1 MGLLLIIFKK
11 IRWKNF
17 LSTGNL
23 FTEIDLSLN
32 QMTCISGANGSG
44 KSTFLDALTFVL
56 FGKAFRNINKPQLV
70 NSIIRKDLVV
80 ELEFSIHDNNYK
92 IIRGIKPTVFEVYVN
107 DDLLNQSSEMKDY
120 QEILEKSILKFNYK
134 SFCQVVILGSA
145 SFVPFMQLPA
155 AQRRSIIED
164 LLDLQIFTTMN
175 VLLKDK
181 VQDNNDLIIDNKN
194 KQAIV
199 EAKIK
204 MSNEH
209 LKEIQFNNEMYIRE
223 KNVALLDLKDKRV
236 RSTGLKLHYN
246 DEISIKSN
254 ALQALG
260 NIDSLSFRLES
271 MRELRTKMEL
281 KVASLSKD
289 VKFFTDNDSCPTCK
303 QKISSEF
310 SCEIVEH
317 RKGEISTV
325 EDGLESLA
333 EKYQK
338 INNELVVLLDIDK
351 ECDALRSKVHEESLV
366 IRMLDD
372 RITSIEDEIANIS
385 NKTKEISG
393 VRVAELEKELLV
405 ISNEYNILQEDRQV
419 LSAASILLKDG
430 GIKTRIVNQYIP
442 IINKMINK
450 YLSEFDLFVEFNLD
464 EQFNEIIRSRHRDE
478 FSYSSFSEGEKQKI
492 DLSILFAWRSIAR
505 FRNSLNTNLL
515 ILDEVFDSSLDG
527 DSAED
532 LLKILTSVSEQSNV
546 FVISHRESLHERFEN
561 SIKFVKT
568 KSFSRIV

>member
-1 MGLLLIIFKK
+1 
-11 IRWKNF
+11 
-17 LSTGNL
+17 
-23 FTEIDLSLN
+23 
-32 QMTCISGANGSG
+32 MTCVSGANGSG

-505 FRNSLNTNLL
+505 LRNSLNTNLL

>member
-1 MGLLLIIFKK
+1 
-11 IRWKNF
+11 
-17 LSTGNL
+17 
-23 FTEIDLSLN
+23 
-32 QMTCISGANGSG
+32 MTCISGANGSG

-92 IIRGIKPTVFEVYVN
+92 IIRGIKPTIFEVYVN

-254 ALQALG
+254 TLQALG

>member
-92 IIRGIKPTVFEVYVN
+92 IIRGIKPTIFEVYVN

-254 ALQALG
+254 TLQALG

-505 FRNSLNTNLL
+505 LRNSLNTNLL

-546 FVISHRESLHERFEN
+546 FVITHRESLHERFEN

>member
-32 QMTCISGANGSG
+32 QMTCVSGANGSG

>member
-92 IIRGIKPTVFEVYVN
+92 IIRGIKPTIFEVYVN

-254 ALQALG
+254 TLQALG

-505 FRNSLNTNLL
+505 LRNSLNTNLL

-532 LLKILTSVSEQSNV
+532 LLKILKSVSEQSNV
-546 FVISHRESLHERFEN
+546 FVITHRESLHERFEN

>member
-1 MGLLLIIFKK
+1 
-11 IRWKNF
+11 
-17 LSTGNL
+17 
-23 FTEIDLSLN
+23 
-32 QMTCISGANGSG
+32 MTCVSGANGSG

>member
-1 MGLLLIIFKK
+1 
-11 IRWKNF
+11 
-17 LSTGNL
+17 
-23 FTEIDLSLN
+23 
-32 QMTCISGANGSG
+32 MTCISGANGSG

-92 IIRGIKPTVFEVYVN
+92 IIRGIKPTIFEVYVN

-254 ALQALG
+254 TLQALG

-505 FRNSLNTNLL
+505 LRNSLNTNLL

-532 LLKILTSVSEQSNV
+532 LLKILKSVSEQSNV
-546 FVISHRESLHERFEN
+546 FVITHRESLHERFEN